1 MQSEADNI
9 QEGNT
14 RLLYQVK
21 MMQKYKS
28 DIIGELSDMVA
39 NHARAEEETLNLYT
53 MASENI
59 KATED
64 MRKKMTKLW
73 QKILI

>member
-1 MQSEADNI
+1 
-9 QEGNT
+9 
-14 RLLYQVK
+14 

-64 MRKKMTKLW
+64 MRKKMTKL
-73 QKILI
+73 